1 MTLKVGTKVK
11 LVHESR
17 DNDGNV
23 VVQKG
28 AIGKISKII
37 NHSTVEVEFTDV
49 YLIVSAQFVKPL
61 GTNHQFATTDFKLH
75 DKVRL
80 KQDFNQNDI
89 HISSGSVGEVTRI
102 LGDNGYE
109 VEFEEAYIIAH
120 ETQLELA

>member
-1 MTLKVGTKVK
+1 MTIQVGTKVK

-28 AIGKISKII
+28 AIGTISKII
-37 NHSTVEVEFTDV
+37 SDTTVEVEFADV
-49 YLIVSAQFVKPL
+49 YLIVSNQFVKPL
-61 GTNHQFATTDFKLH
+61 GTNHHLAATDFRLS

-80 KQDFNQNDI
+80 KEDFNQDGI
-89 HISSGSVGEVTRI
+89 AISGGSRGEITKI

-109 VEFEEAYIIAH
+109 VEFEEAYIIVH
-120 ETQLELA
+120 ESQVEAF